1 MFIDCITI
9 ISIIVIDVPSIA
21 ITVII
26 ITSSIRSG
34 IIGIH
39 TIAIIKVDMI
49 NSIIIIIIS
58 RAIMII
64 IFLS

>member
-9 ISIIVIDVPSIA
+9 ISIIVIDVPSID
-21 ITVII
+21 ITPIVMN
-26 ITSSIRSG
+26 SSIRSG

-39 TIAIIKVDMI
+39 IIAIIKVDMI
-49 NSIIIIIIS
+49 NSIIIIIS